1 LNVQVF
7 FLVPEVVQIVVSGEA
22 KVVKHYAGLL
32 LG

>member
-1 LNVQVF
+1 VF
-7 FLVPEVVQIVVSGEA
+7 FLVSEVVEVVVSGEA